1 MVANSLETQKTT
13 LKFDSLALLR
23 EELGKQTTNPERLD
37 EFQKTIDQALEAWDR
52 EGVIEFTEDE
62 WKSLITNED
71 LPPIEQVKKLLQEKI
86 EWRNEAKIESKEKRE
101 WIMGELDKKV
111 DEVKKSVEDVK
122 EKATGAV
129 KEALSPIEKIKDGL
143 EKAQKS
149 LWEMWGNLWTPVKFA
164 WYTLCASLGFKFGK
178 DALAAMT
185 KEKAEAVVEEAK
197 KKVGEIGRKWEEK
210 PKEEK
215 EWSIEKAAPLALLGG
230 AGLGIFALI
239 KSKLPESITKNLNIA
254 DKAGFLKKLAWNRAL
269 KVFGMSGITLFGIGK
284 LSEKLQDPKI
294 AAELWEIPEDAEG
307 KKVWWKKAI
316 EKAGI
321 TMKDGAEEIWAIMNG
336 EKLDEYLTS
345 RENSD
350 EMEKRG
356 YVTLDQHPTIL
367 WAKYELSVFEKR
379 CEVFYNQHR
388 EAFNGAVAAGLILK
402 PGMVFSAGVKWSTLA
417 LSILQFASPGTI
429 VPAGLVLGLA
439 GNTIE
444 GMKHIQVP
452 KDFWPEDIKD
462 MLDIPDIKSFLES
475 QVPGITEEI
484 HFDSVAKEFQT
495 LEQKI
500 KEFNA
505 KSFWENI
512 AKWAAEKIIESP
524 QEKIN
529 SMNQQGVQTLA
540 SSLELLEKENKTSG
554 AYKKLLWDDKEP
566 GILKEITTK
575 LGSGN
580 ALTEWDI
587 RTMMEATEWTNIRIF
602 PRDNTKSGTTIQW
615 QSLDAQWNITG
626 LPRNICVNPT
636 LEYSKQFDT
645 ARDFVVDEY
654 NLSTLSVFGK
664 TAAETRT
671 MLSQLTESIK
681 NNNKKSWSLIESF
694 VRNGWSIVT
703 FGAETYAVD
712 YLGNK
717 YFLGP
722 WNLVQSA
729 FLNIDTP
736 EGKLE
741 MQEGLVEYG
750 QGLAPIIL
758 ITALWNKYLG
768 HGFTWTKNRWF
779 INGLMKNSIVQSVTY
794 PLHIVKNIW
803 KWGILSGKYIYQRAF
818 AGDYKSAFSDPKN
831 QIKAHFYE
839 TKHRMQSLQRFIPI
853 DKLREIGGKHA
864 SIAKLEEARSL
875 LYKSKQSWLRE
886 WDIKEAMS
894 LLSHSSRKF
903 EHEIIDNQSNTQIKE
918 LTEKI
923 EKELTEQR
931 NSLAAIENTFRERF
945 PQELINRTA
954 TVESLKGFDISTPQ
968 GKKDAEK
975 MLIEAQSEINAIEEE
990 RIKSD
995 KDLLES
1001 KKASEAHPNDTTLR
1015 QDFDTKQEAH
1025 IKIMDKYATSHREL
1039 SEIREAMGELLHG
1052 RKPKIRLSEAHLRSV
1067 KGLRWSAKVLGV
1079 LALTVGAWFAIEK
1092 VAEYIH
1098 GDSHETEHKGTAD
1111 EDDEKYYWFK
1121 RENQASHTEK
1131 KEKSEYTCETPED
1144 FNKRIE
1150 AIETQYAESVN
1161 KFLDPEFIQ
1170 NLSSEEREKRIQEA
1184 ADSHMLRVGILKSLV
1199 KANRG
1204 MMEWYWN
1211 QHFTTDEMGE
1221 EVVPEDIRKQGVK
1234 AFMFIH
1240 RKEGK
1245 LTLDYMN
1252 HQDMKNVFYLLYD
1265 ESHKNWAEKN
1275 LGNWVATAG
1284 DIALRVAPFT
1294 GSYMDGSDAY
1304 KSFSRGNVGD
1314 GLWSTAWCVGGLIL
1328 DVGWVVSAGWTT
1340 AAWSALRAA
1349 KVAKTAGKALL
1360 HNWVQFGTQFGIS
1373 LAKVP
1378 RSESISIDKL

>member
-1 MVANSLETQKTT
+1 
-13 LKFDSLALLR
+13 
-23 EELGKQTTNPERLD
+23 
-37 EFQKTIDQALEAWDR
+37 
-52 EGVIEFTEDE
+52 
-62 WKSLITNED
+62 
-71 LPPIEQVKKLLQEKI
+71 
-86 EWRNEAKIESKEKRE
+86 
-101 WIMGELDKKV
+101 
-111 DEVKKSVEDVK
+111 
-122 EKATGAV
+122 
-129 KEALSPIEKIKDGL
+129 
-143 EKAQKS
+143 
-149 LWEMWGNLWTPVKFA
+149 
-164 WYTLCASLGFKFGK
+164 
-178 DALAAMT
+178 MT
-185 KEKAEAVVEEAK
+185 KEKAEKVVEEAK
-197 KKVGEIGRKWEEK
+197 KKVGEIGKKWEET
-210 PKEEK
+210 PKEAK
-215 EWSIEKAAPLALLGG
+215 EWVIEKAAPLALLGG

-239 KSKLPESITKNLNIA
+239 KNKLPESISKNLNIA

-294 AAELWEIPEDAEG
+294 AAELWEMPQDTEG

-402 PGMVFSAGVKWSTLA
+402 PGIVFSAGVKWSTLA
-417 LSILQFASPGTI
+417 LSILQFASPGAI

-587 RTMMEATEWTNIRIF
+587 RAMMEATEDTNIRIF

-626 LPRNICVNPT
+626 LPRNICINPT

-664 TAAETRT
+664 TAAEART

-681 NNNKKSWSLIESF
+681 NNNEKSWSLIESF

-758 ITALWNKYLG
+758 ITVMKRWLQRKSLG
-768 HGFTWTKNRWF
+768 IFGWKV
-779 INGLMKNSIVQSVTY
+779 LLESVSY
-794 PLHIVKNIW
+794 PLQITKKVG
-803 KWGILSGKYIYQRAF
+803 KWGVIAGKYMYERIF
-818 AGDYKSAFSDPKN
+818 AGNYTEVLSDPKN
-831 QIKAHFYE
+831 QFTAYFRENMHKF
-839 TKHRMQSLQRFIPI
+839 KWLQNALPGDTFRKIRWHHTNI
-853 DKLREIGGKHA
+853 
-864 SIAKLEEARSL
+864 SKLEEARKL
-875 LYKSKQSWLRE
+875 LYDAKQSSFSRSHKL
-886 WDIKEAMS
+886 KEAVEILEKESDSFERLVGSRNMDDNS
-894 LLSHSSRKF
+894 IKTILSKLENEITEQKKLLSILENGVR
-903 EHEIIDNQSNTQIKE
+903 EH
-918 LTEKI
+918 
-923 EKELTEQR
+923 
-931 NSLAAIENTFRERF
+931 F
-945 PQELINRTA
+945 PQELVNRA
-954 TVESLKGFDISTPQ
+954 ANVESLKWFDIKTEH
-968 GKKDAEK
+968 GRKEAEK
-975 MLIEAQSEINAIEEE
+975 MLLDSQGEIEKMEEE

-995 KDLLES
+995 RDLLES
-1001 KKASEAHPNDTTLR
+1001 KKASEAHPNDTALR
-1015 QDFDTKQEAH
+1015 QDFDAKQKAH
-1025 IKIMDKYATSHREL
+1025 LDMMSDYGTRHRDL
-1039 SEIREAMGELLHG
+1039 SEIREAMSELLHG
-1052 RKPKIRLSEAHLRSV
+1052 RKPKIRLSETHLRSV

-1098 GDSHETEHKGTAD
+1098 GDSSEVSHGDVAH
-1111 EDDEKYYWFK
+1111 EDDEKYYWFRK
-1121 RENQASHTEK
+1121 EGQTAHTEK

-1150 AIETQYAESVN
+1150 AIETQYTESVS

-1170 NLSSEEREKRIQEA
+1170 NLSNEEREKRIQEA
-1184 ADSHMLRVGILKSLV
+1184 ADSHMLRVGILKSLI

-1211 QHFTTDEMGE
+1211 KHFTSDEMGE